1 MIDTEREAGY
11 EYPHDHP
18 HLQEHIEAGHLD
30 HVYEH
35 VPHKDVHQGFGVR
48 SRPSMLTPTRRTRAK
63 SAGLPPTDDARNAGG
78 NAGIRRSRA
87 GW

>member
-35 VPHKDVHQGFGVR
+35 VPHKDVHQGFSVPEPTVDADTDEADEGEIGGA
-48 SRPSMLTPTRRTRAK
+48 PSDR
-63 SAGLPPTDDARNAGG
+63 
-78 NAGIRRSRA
+78 
-87 GW
+87 